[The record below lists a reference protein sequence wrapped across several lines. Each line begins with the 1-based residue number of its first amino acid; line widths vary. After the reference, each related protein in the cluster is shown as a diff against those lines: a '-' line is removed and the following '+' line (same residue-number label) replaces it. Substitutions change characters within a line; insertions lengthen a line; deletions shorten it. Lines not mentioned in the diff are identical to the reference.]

1 MPLANGTRL
10 GPYEIQGAIGAGGMG
25 EVYRARDSR
34 LGRDVAIKILPA
46 QTSADADAVARLER
60 EARLVAAVSHSAI
73 LTIHDVGQESGRFFV
88 VTELLD
94 GETLRTRL
102 ASGPLPWR
110 RGLDYAITIASALAA
125 AHARGIVHRDLKPEN
140 IFCTAD
146 GAVKILDFGVAKFVA
161 PADSSTTIEKAAVLT
176 EAGAAV
182 GTIAYMAPEQLE
194 GRAVDHRTDQFA
206 FGVVL
211 HEMLTGTRPF
221 KGATTHETV
230 AAILRDEPP
239 GLASV
244 RPELPPALSRITSR
258 CLAKD
263 PQGRYAATTDLALAL
278 EDVRRDADS
287 GSTAVEQ
294 RPGPRSRRTIPWIA
308 ATLAVAAVVIAAAV
322 WNSRTPP
329 PPPAATPTPA
339 ADGVRAVAVLPFSV
353 IGDAEPYLAD
363 GITEAVTREL
373 GRIEQT
379 RVIASNTAFAYRGRT
394 EGFRQIG
401 RELGIGLVVR
411 GSVQRVG
418 DRVRINAALVETEQ
432 ESTLWSDRY
441 DRAAAD
447 VLGVQDEI
455 AWQVASKLAANF
467 GRKAP
472 ARPSPSSSTNPEAYD
487 AFLRGFAHFHGRLGI
502 GSAVSDTESRLTAA
516 AEEYERAVSLD
527 PNFALARASL
537 ASVYT
542 QRFFYTATDPEF
554 EKKAFIEIE
563 KALAINPDQAEAYLA
578 RGQLI
583 WNFRNGFPH
592 ERAIADLKRAIANN
606 PNLAE
611 AHVELGKVYYH
622 IGLIEKAI
630 AENEEALKLDPLADV
645 AHRRRIGSMVDGRM
659 LQPLRDELARNGSR
673 WRADTRV
680 TVLMAL
686 DQPELAL
693 KEIEDGLAARG
704 KDGERNLS
712 ETEAGQLA
720 LLYASLNRPA
730 DAQRALVVA
739 KKLAVNPTGLSDI
752 HHTQFAIGC
761 TLALLGRRDEALVWL
776 TKAANEGYPSYPRF
790 STEPDLSSLKGHP
803 GFDALLER
811 LRKDHERWR
820 ATL

>member
-1 MPLANGTRL
+1 MPLTTGTRL

-34 LGRDVAIKILPA
+34 LGRDVAIKILPS
-46 QTSADADAVARLER
+46 QKSADPDAMARLER
-60 EARLVAAVSHSAI
+60 EARLVAALSHPAI
-73 LTIHDVGQESGRFFV
+73 LTIHDVGEEAGQFYL

-94 GETLRTRL
+94 GETLRRRL
-102 ASGPLPWR
+102 AGGALPWR
-110 RGLDYAITIASALAA
+110 HGLDHAITIASALAA

-161 PADSSTTIEKAAVLT
+161 LPDSSTTIEPAAAVLT
-176 EAGAAV
+176 QAGAAV
-182 GTIAYMAPEQLE
+182 GTTAYMSPEQLE
-194 GRAVDHRTDQFA
+194 GRPVDHRTDQFA
-206 FGVVL
+206 FGVLL
-211 HEMLTGTRPF
+211 HEMLAGTRPF

-230 AAILRDEPP
+230 AAVLRDEPP
-239 GLASV
+239 SLASL

-263 PQGRYAATTDLALAL
+263 PQGRYAATSDLALAL
-278 EDVRRDADS
+278 EDVRRDLDA
-287 GSTAVEQ
+287 GKTATEG
-294 RPGPRSRRTIPWIA
+294 RSSPPSRRTIRWVA
-308 ATLAVAAVVIAAAV
+308 ATLAVAVVVIAAAV
-322 WNSRTPP
+322 DRWRAAPP
-329 PPPAATPTPA
+329 MPTAAPVQ
-339 ADGVRAVAVLPFSV
+339 DGVRAVAVLPFSV
-353 IGDAEPYLAD
+353 IGDAEQYLAD

-379 RVIASNTAFAYRGRT
+379 RVIASNSAFAYRGRT

-418 DRVRINAALVETEQ
+418 DRVRINAALVETEE

-467 GRKAP
+467 GRRAP
-472 ARPSPSSSTNPEAYD
+472 SRPSPSSSTNPEAYD
-487 AFLRGFAHFHGRLGI
+487 AFLRGFAHRHGRMKNLAG
-502 GSAVSDTESRLTAA
+502 A

-527 PNFALARASL
+527 PSFALARASL

-542 QRFFYTATDPEF
+542 QHFFYTETDPEF
-554 EKKAFIEIE
+554 ERKAFIEIE
-563 KALAINPDQAEAYLA
+563 KALAINPDLAEAYLA

-592 ERAIADLKRAIANN
+592 ERAIADLKRALANN
-606 PNLAE
+606 PSLAE

-622 IGLIEKAI
+622 IGLIDKAI

-645 AHRRRIGSMVDGRM
+645 ANLRRIVSMIDGRM
-659 LQPLRDELARNGSR
+659 LQALRDELARDGSR
-673 WRADTRV
+673 WAVFIRGRV
-680 TVLMAL
+680 LLAL

-693 KEIEDGLAARG
+693 KALEGAVAARG
-704 KDGERNLS
+704 VDAWRNL
-712 ETEAGQLA
+712 TIGEAGEIA
-720 LLYASLNRPA
+720 HLYARLKRPA
-730 DAQRALVVA
+730 DAERMLVVA
-739 KKLAVNPTGLSDI
+739 KRLAVNPTGLSDF
-752 HHTQFAIGC
+752 HHTQFSIGC
-761 TLALLGRRDEALVWL
+761 ALALLGQRDEAVVWL

-790 STEPDLSSLKGHP
+790 SSEPDLASLKGHA

-811 LRKDHERWR
+811 MRRDYERWR